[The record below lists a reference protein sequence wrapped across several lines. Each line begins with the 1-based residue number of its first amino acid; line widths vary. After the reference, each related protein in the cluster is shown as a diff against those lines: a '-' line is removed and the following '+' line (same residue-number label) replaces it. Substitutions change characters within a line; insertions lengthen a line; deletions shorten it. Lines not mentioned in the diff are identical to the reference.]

1 MCIVQLGRVA
11 YLVLRGDVGTTV
23 DPAVVLGYV
32 CTDACE
38 LATVIKVYR
47 VSLGIE
53 SF

>member
-1 MCIVQLGRVA
+1 MGRVGRVA

-38 LATVIKVYR
+38 LTTVIKYCWLVI
-47 VSLGIE
+47 LNL
-53 SF
+53 